1 MSQTVHVASAPVLGV
16 YPGVLPRLLAA
27 VGQQESLDTYRAQ
40 GGYGEVTDVD
50 HLFTQVTESGL
61 RGRGGAA
68 FPTAIKIRTVRE
80 GPAVPV
86 VVANGEEGEPTS
98 VKDRWLLRHRPHLV
112 LDGLRLAALLVGTE
126 DVHVYVSDPASADS
140 IRHALA
146 DLAAD
151 EAWTLDV
158 RVTCVDAAY
167 VAGEESAAVRAING
181 GPALP
186 TDKPPRPFEVG
197 VDGRPTLISNVE
209 TLANLPLI
217 HAGGAAGFREL
228 GTAGCPGTFLMTLG
242 GAVQA
247 RGLCEVPFGVTM
259 RDVLNWLGE
268 DLSQA
273 TGFLVGGY
281 FAGVFGPELLDVPL
295 DYDAFKGA
303 GTGLGCGAMVVLDP
317 ATCPVAVSH
326 AVMAYFARENA
337 GQCGSCF
344 NGTAAMSAVLSAL
357 RDQRAESS
365 DVERLLGW
373 STNLR
378 GRGAC
383 GTLDGATNIAASLL
397 ARFPLSVQAHL
408 GGRCTA
414 CTGPDLIGDPAFAMS
429 LPDVVRGQHIQLEQ
443 EDDR

>member
-1 MSQTVHVASAPVLGV
+1 MSQTVHDASAPVLGV
-16 YPGVLPRLLAA
+16 YPGMVPRLLRA
-27 VGQQESLDTYRAQ
+27 VGARESLDTYCAQ
-40 GGYGEVTDVD
+40 GGYADVTDVD
-50 HLFTQVTESGL
+50 QLLAQVGESGL

-68 FPTAIKIRTVRE
+68 FPTAIKIRTVSQ
-80 GPAVPV
+80 GAAVPV

-98 VKDRWLLRHRPHLV
+98 IKDRWLLRHRPHLV
-112 LDGLRLAALLVGTE
+112 LDGLRLAALLVGT
-126 DVHVYVSDPASADS
+126 DNVHVYLSDPAGAES
-140 IRHALA
+140 IRQALA
-146 DLAAD
+146 ELAAD
-151 EAWTLDV
+151 EAWTLEV
-158 RVTCVDAAY
+158 KVTCVEAAY

-209 TLANLPLI
+209 TLSNLPLI
-217 HAGGAAGFREL
+217 HTEGAAEFRAL

-242 GAVQA
+242 GSVTA
-247 RGLCEVPFGVTM
+247 RGLYEIPFGVTM
-259 RDVLNWLGE
+259 RDVLGWLGE
-268 DLSQA
+268 DSARA

-281 FAGVFGPELLDVPL
+281 FAGVFGAELLDVPL

-317 ATCPVAVSH
+317 STCPVAVSQ

-344 NGTAAMSAVLSAL
+344 NGTAAMSAVLGAL

-365 DVERLLGW
+365 DVERLRAW

-397 ARFPLSVQAHL
+397 ARFPGAVQAHL
-408 GGRCTA
+408 DGSCTA
-414 CTGPDLIGDPAFAMS
+414 CTGPDLIGDPAFAMT
-429 LPDVVRGQHIQLEQ
+429 LPDALRGQHAGPDQ
-443 EDDR
+443 EDHQ